1 MNDSNK
7 PLEESVHRNPSVGMP
22 PPDEAASL
30 LRYFNSSTPLCK
42 YIYVFEWIFSPHKEM
57 CSTAVQGC
65 RDYVNSHGHV
75 PIYLLPHCEVN
86 VLKLEFLGAGIECVS
101 NVECQKHIPGL
112 KRAWCAPYVETDRQ
126 LFQFLLRRKG
136 APR

>member
-1 MNDSNK
+1 
-7 PLEESVHRNPSVGMP
+7 MP

-42 YIYVFEWIFSPHKEM
+42 SIYVFEWILSPHKEM

-65 RDYVNSHGHV
+65 RDYVNSYGHV

-86 VLKLEFLGAGIECVS
+86 VLKLEFLGVGIECVS

-112 KRAWCAPYVETDRQ
+112 KRAWCAPYVETDQQ
-126 LFQFLLRRKG
+126 LFQYLLRRKG